1 MLSLRRPLLC
11 GVRSGAWMRRVPRVE
26 GRFGQGLRGL
36 CSTSTGITITPRC
49 AEVRER
55 VRPPRHVCTI
65 APVPTLRVVS
75 PPLGAHSR
83 VCVCV
88 IRAAHHPPQY
98 AARRLAAP
106 PPSLRRAWRM
116 LWIPILIRHVRPQRA
131 RGGRQVWVVV
141 WASLVGAGAD
151 VSRGGALLHLSSL
164 PSAPT
169 LTPSRAIG
177 TPSFVLS
184 PSFERE
190 MRGLTLYRQAESRDE
205 IRSAKLPF

>member
-1 MLSLRRPLLC
+1 MYLMFIIKSFSVAHTSSTKMLSLRRPLLC

-83 VCVCV
+83 VCVCDSCSASPTS
-88 IRAAHHPPQY
+88 IRSEE
-98 AARRLAAP
+98 ARR
-106 PPSLRRAWRM
+106 
-116 LWIPILIRHVRPQRA
+116 
-131 RGGRQVWVVV
+131 
-141 WASLVGAGAD
+141 AS
-151 VSRGGALLHLSSL
+151 SESPSSL
-164 PSAPT
+164 EDALDSNTHSACS
-169 LTPSRAIG
+169 TPKSSRRKTG
-177 TPSFVLS
+177 VGCC
-184 PSFERE
+184 
-190 MRGLTLYRQAESRDE
+190 MG
-205 IRSAKLPF
+205 

>member
-131 RGGRQVWVVV
+131 RGGRQVCGLLYGPV
-141 WASLVGAGAD
+141 WWERGLMSRVGGRSFP
-151 VSRGGALLHLSSL
+151 SRLFPARQPSRPAEPSARLPLFSL
-164 PSAPT
+164 P
-169 LTPSRAIG
+169 L
-177 TPSFVLS
+177 LS
-184 PSFERE
+184 GKCE
-190 MRGLTLYRQAESRDE
+190 A
-205 IRSAKLPF
+205 